1 MSDIF
6 DGQDLR
12 GSRRYGRCWLGHSG
26 LDLKMTCDLPE
37 WLGWGWTS
45 VPANALRLSSRLE
58 SVHGWRCQHESLADF
73 RDRGCRHGPGPGD
86 SLAADMDGRR
96 ILMAYPSPGWW
107 PRLPA
112 EVVDGRWLGF
122 SIISTLLTGL
132 LIFNIRILVQQRLE
146 KAWRP

>member
-1 MSDIF
+1 
-6 DGQDLR
+6 
-12 GSRRYGRCWLGHSG
+12 
-26 LDLKMTCDLPE
+26 
-37 WLGWGWTS
+37 
-45 VPANALRLSSRLE
+45 
-58 SVHGWRCQHESLADF
+58 
-73 RDRGCRHGPGPGD
+73 
-86 SLAADMDGRR
+86 
-96 ILMAYPSPGWW
+96 MAYPSPGWW